1 MIYQKLENT
10 DNYVFLI
17 KTNCQE
23 FITVGLKKVNVKTR
37 SFAYVIV
44 VSGIVN
50 SNPVRIC
57 ITI

>member
-17 KTNCQE
+17 KTNFQE
-23 FITVGLKKVNVKTR
+23 FITVGLKKVIFKTR

-50 SNPVRIC
+50 SNPV
-57 ITI
+57 